1 MAFEAENAESVNDV
15 QVSHLQRHQQ
25 MVEAHMGRMLQDQSV
40 MHLGLMIILVV
51 GGVIGC
57 ALTAWWLIPSL
68 RKHIPGHRASTDD
81 SSSVS
86 IYENFEN
93 SLRDSNVSDTD
104 FEGSIDEAGSGDC
117 DTAAIVIQEQGQS
130 ETECSHS
137 NNFKEDYSGVF
148 TIRIPT
154 HHLIQE
160 EPPCIMIETNSHS
173 EA

>member
-1 MAFEAENAESVNDV
+1 MS
-15 QVSHLQRHQQ
+15 
-25 MVEAHMGRMLQDQSV
+25 
-40 MHLGLMIILVV
+40 
-51 GGVIGC
+51 
-57 ALTAWWLIPSL
+57 P
-68 RKHIPGHRASTDD
+68 DD

-93 SLRDSNVSDTD
+93 SLRDSNASDTD
-104 FEGSIDEAGSGDC
+104 YEGSIYEGGNGHC
-117 DTAAIVIQEQGQS
+117 DTTTVVIPEQGES
-130 ETECSHS
+130 ETECSQS
-137 NNFKEDYSGVF
+137 NNFKENYSGVF